1 MKTRLTRRTAMQAIG
16 ASALPLAA
24 QTVKAPETQ
33 RDKTPKE
40 QSLEL
45 GAFSVS
51 LTVKDLEASR
61 KFYEKFG
68 FKAFHG
74 DPAKNWVILK
84 NGDHVIGLFQGMFE
98 KNILTFNPGWDQ
110 NAQKLAAFTDVR
122 ELQRRL
128 KAQGVKLVNE
138 ADEST
143 TGPASLIAV
152 DPDGNPILLD
162 QHV

>member
-1 MKTRLTRRTAMQAIG
+1 M
-16 ASALPLAA
+16 
-24 QTVKAPETQ
+24 
-33 RDKTPKE
+33 
-40 QSLEL
+40 EL

-51 LTVKDLEASR
+51 LAVKDIDAS
-61 KFYEKFG
+61 KAFYEKFG

-74 DPAKNWVILK
+74 DASQNWLILK

-110 NAQKLAAFTDVR
+110 NAQKVASFTDVR
-122 ELQRRL
+122 ELQRQL
-128 KAQGVKLVNE
+128 KAQGVQLAQE
-138 ADEST
+138 ADEAT

-152 DPDGNPILLD
+152 DPDGNTILLD